1 VPRLKPARA
10 LRRGATLGIAAP
22 GGPVDPEALA
32 EGEAMLRDLG
42 FATLRRDDL
51 LARRDY
57 LAGDDARRAKEFMD
71 WVGDPRVDGIICAR
85 GGYGCDRILP
95 MLDPQAVRD
104 AAKPLVGYSDITA
117 LLLWQRRCA
126 GLMGVHGPM
135 LDRGADVDS
144 LALSAL
150 VDVITAADPAPRVL
164 RGQGRG
170 GKRAAGR
177 LVGGSLT
184 LVAASIGT
192 PWEIDTRN
200 TILLLEDRG
209 ELPYRIDRMLQQL
222 RGSGK
227 LEAVV
232 GVGLGDFASCVD
244 DRYPNATA
252 ESIVEEVVRPLG
264 IPLVTGLPFGHC
276 RNNQP
281 WPVGGRATLDGET
294 GELQILEPGVSRKS

>member
-1 VPRLKPARA
+1 MNEDNQA
-10 LRRGATLGIAAP
+10 
-22 GGPVDPEALA
+22 EADRNISL
-32 EGEAMLRDLG
+32 EAQRQIDSFCDEFEKAFRDEEHPQIE
-42 FATLRRDDL
+42 
-51 LARRDY
+51 DY
-57 LAGDDARRAKEFMD
+57 LVRLAVSLRPHLLKE
-71 WVGDPRVDGIICAR
+71 
-85 GGYGCDRILP
+85 
-95 MLDPQAVRD
+95 
-104 AAKPLVGYSDITA
+104 
-117 LLLWQRRCA
+117 LL
-126 GLMGVHGPM
+126 GVETE
-135 LDRGADVDS
+135 LLNRGADVDS
-144 LALSAL
+144 LALAAL

-170 GKRAAGR
+170 GVRVAGR

-209 ELPYRIDRMLQQL
+209 EFPHRVDRMLQQL

-232 GVGLGDFASCVD
+232 GIGLGDFASCVD

-252 ESIVEEVVRPLG
+252 ESIVGEVVRPLG

-281 WPVGGRATLDGET
+281 WPVGGRATLNGET
-294 GELQILEPGVSRKS
+294 GELQILEPGVTRKT